1 MSASWITD
9 ESGMRGMSDLL
20 LRSVRPYGRDGDPV
34 DVLVRDGTIA
44 RIEAG
49 LEAPSVET
57 FDGQGDLVLPGL
69 VDAHAHIDETLWGQP
84 WRPHSAGDGLASLI
98 ENERRYRP
106 GLPPVAPRAESL
118 LRDYIANGTSA
129 VRSHVDV
136 DPDVGLSGID
146 GVCAA
151 RDAVR
156 DAIDVQLVAFPQ
168 AGLLTR
174 PGTAGLLE
182 DALRQG
188 VEVVGGIDPGG
199 YDADAVGHLDCIF
212 GLADS
217 YGAMLDLHLHDSGEL
232 GAWEAELVIERTRAL
247 GLDGRV
253 TISHAFFLGTVPE
266 SRARALLEQ
275 IAAAQISLATVA
287 PGTSPVPPLRLCE
300 ELGIAVG
307 LGCDGIRD
315 LWSPFG
321 VPDVLERAMLLAWRS
336 GFRRDEDLRLALEAA
351 TSGGARIMGLDRYG
365 LEPGCL
371 ADLVLM
377 PAESPGDALMRRAPR
392 SLVLKRGRIVAGGKR

>member
-1 MSASWITD
+1 MGKGSS
-9 ESGMRGMSDLL
+9 SC
-20 LRSVRPYGRDGDPV
+20 
-34 DVLVRDGTIA
+34 
-44 RIEAG
+44 
-49 LEAPSVET
+49 
-57 FDGQGDLVLPGL
+57 PGL
-69 VDAHAHIDETLWGQP
+69 WTPTLTSTERFG
-84 WRPHSAGDGLASLI
+84 ASPGVPTRREPGSRVLI

-106 GLPPVAPRAESL
+106 ELPPVAERAEPL
-118 LRDYIANGTSA
+118 LREYVANGTSA

-136 DPDVGLSGID
+136 DPDVGLSGIE

-151 RDAVR
+151 RDALR
-156 DAIDVQLVAFPQ
+156 DAIDVQVVAFPQ

-199 YDADAVGHLDCIF
+199 YDGDAVRHLDCIF

-217 YGAMLDLHLHDSGEL
+217 YGVMLDLHLHDSGEL
-232 GAWEAELVIERTRAL
+232 GAWEAELAIERTRAL
-247 GLDGRV
+247 GLEGRV

-266 SRARALLEQ
+266 SRARELLEQ
-275 IAAAQISLATVA
+275 IAGAQISLATVA
-287 PGTSPVPPLRLCE
+287 PGTSPVPPLRVCE
-300 ELGIAVG
+300 ELGVAVG

-321 VPDVLERAMLLAWRS
+321 IPDLLERAMLLAWRS
-336 GFRRDEDLRLALEAA
+336 GFRRDDDLRLALEAA

-371 ADLVLM
+371 ADLVLV
-377 PAESPGDALMRRAPR
+377 PAESPGDALMRRRTSVPWC
-392 SLVLKRGRIVAGGKR
+392 

>member
-1 MSASWITD
+1 
-9 ESGMRGMSDLL
+9 MSDLL
-20 LRSVRPYGRDGDPV
+20 LRGVRLYGRDGDPV
-34 DVLVRDGTIA
+34 DVLVRDGMITQ
-44 RIEAG
+44 IEAG
-49 LEAPSVET
+49 LEASSVET
-57 FDGQGDLVLPGL
+57 FDGQGELVLPGL
-69 VDAHAHIDETLWGQP
+69 VDAHAHIDGTLWGLP

-98 ENERRYRP
+98 ENQRRYRP
-106 GLPPVAPRAESL
+106 ELPPVAERAESL
-118 LRDYIANGTSA
+118 LREYVANGTSA
-129 VRSHVDV
+129 VRSHVAV
-136 DPDVGLSGID
+136 EPDVGLSGIE

-151 RDAVR
+151 RDALR
-156 DAIDVQLVAFPQ
+156 DAIDVQVVAFPQ

-199 YDADAVGHLDCIF
+199 YDGDAVRHLDCIF

-217 YGAMLDLHLHDSGEL
+217 YGAMLDLHLHDAGEL

-247 GLDGRV
+247 GLEGRV

-266 SRARALLEQ
+266 SRARELLEQ
-275 IAAAQISLATVA
+275 IAGARISLATVA
-287 PGTSPVPPLRLCE
+287 PGTSPVPPLRICA
-300 ELGIAVG
+300 ELGVAVG

-321 VPDVLERAMLLAWRS
+321 IPDMLERAMLLAWRS
-336 GFRRDEDLRLALEAA
+336 GFRRDGDLELALEAA
-351 TSGGARIMGLDRYG
+351 TSGGARVMGLDRYG
-365 LEPGCL
+365 LEPGCR
-371 ADLVLM
+371 ADLVLV

-392 SLVLKRGRIVAGGKR
+392 ALVLKRGRIVGGRQPKAR